1 MQILLNCPHCEGQ
14 AVFAPSRGASHGR
27 LLGNCD
33 SCRSVFSLYGGRL
46 TTIDSRVPEP
56 PTRHAL
62 TSLVARARRTTLAD

>member
-1 MQILLNCPHCEGQ
+1 MQILLNCPHCDGQ

-46 TTIDSRVPEP
+46 TTIDARVAEP
-56 PTRHAL
+56 PARHGIAE
-62 TSLVARARRTTLAD
+62 LVARARRVALAD